1 MGIFDAFR
9 APGPDL
15 IPVQAAAGQVIRG
28 GSPSTPKAVL
38 RRQQKWQERVLVYA
52 DSVPEVSHAAD
63 FVAKTTA
70 KVHILVE
77 DGSPQNVAV
86 IAKQLKHFPMGR
98 AAELIFLVGEC
109 LVMFRYKAEESHTVW
124 KVLAPGEFEIP
135 QRNKPLKI
143 KGKSGKMGE
152 VGPEWRY
159 FRIWDPCRRDR
170 YAATSPHRAMLDLL
184 ESMYVHQLADAAI
197 ATSRLAGAGILFLP
211 NDLAPSMP
219 RTESGRPEPGS
230 MEELIENLAQAMVES
245 LRDRTSE
252 DAFVPFMMTGDGEF
266 GAMIRHILME
276 RADDADAFASR
287 MEEYAKRYG
296 RSVPLP
302 MEVVTGMG
310 PANHWTAWKVDENTW
325 SYYLAPLVGMILSA
339 LEERFAD
346 PLAGLLGD
354 PGASVT
360 LTADPRDVVA
370 KPDRTDAAI
379 RARQLGILS
388 AEATLRYAGF
398 DPERDIEPD
407 REMHRAVGRLE
418 ELPSRFRDSAGRA
431 SGEDIAMPGA

>member
-1 MGIFDAFR
+1 MGIFDRFSQ
-9 APGPDL
+9 PDQPL
-15 IPVQAAAGQVIRG
+15 IPVQAAAGQVVRG
-28 GSPSTPKAVL
+28 GSPATPKAVL

-52 DSVPEVSHAAD
+52 DSVPEVSHASD
-63 FVAKTTA
+63 FVAKTTGR
-70 KVHILVE
+70 VMIEVQ
-77 DGSPQNVAV
+77 DGSPANEAV
-86 IAKQLKHFPMGR
+86 IANQLEHFPLGR
-98 AAELIFLVGEC
+98 AGELVFLVGEC
-109 LVMFRYKAEESHTVW
+109 LVMFKYDRMESHTVW
-124 KVLAPGEFEIP
+124 KVLAPGEYQIP
-135 QRNKPLKI
+135 ERNKPLKI
-143 KGKSGKMGE
+143 KGKSGRMEE

-170 YAATSPHRAMLDLL
+170 FAATSPHRAMLDLL

-219 RTESGRPEPGS
+219 RTSSGRPEPGS
-230 MEELIENLAQAMVES
+230 MEEIIENLSGAMVES
-245 LRDRTSE
+245 LRNRSSE
-252 DAFVPFMMTGDGEF
+252 DAYVPFMLTGDGEY

-325 SYYLAPLVGMILSA
+325 SYYLAPLVDLILSA
-339 LEERFAD
+339 LNEKFAD
-346 PLAGLLGD
+346 PLAATLGD
-354 PGASVT
+354 PGATVT
-360 LTADPRDVVA
+360 LHADPKNVIA

-388 AEATLRYAGF
+388 AEATLRAAGF
-398 DPERDIEPD
+398 DPVADIEPD
-407 REMHRAVGRLE
+407 TSMHREGGRLE

-431 SGEDIAMPGA
+431 SGEDISMPGA